1 MPHFH
6 KMRQGKNIFS
16 FERFGDFSS
25 KKNYTLKI
33 LLSQYFQ
40 RLCSI
45 LFFQLKIYNK
55 LQSDL
60 PICQTVCIQEEQKR
74 LTGAARSILKAQSQG
89 YKLLLPY
96 EMLLGG
102 FYSSSV
108 RCPVPGFR
116 RAFFI
121 FIYALRL
128 YYLIQCN

>member
-74 LTGAARSILKAQSQG
+74 LTGAARSILKAQTK
-89 YKLLLPY
+89 YKLLSPSKRYWGAFMALHGDVPFPTFPSGLY
-96 EMLLGG
+96 LFLL
-102 FYSSSV
+102 
-108 RCPVPGFR
+108 CL
-116 RAFFI
+116 A
-121 FIYALRL
+121 ALL
-128 YYLIQCN
+128 FNSM